1 MLKEPGSRLVI
12 SPSNYVFPPARKKK
26 KKREKK
32 EAVTSQVDVVAI
44 GTEVVIYRG
53 TLLQIA
59 IRSNSVEVKGTN
71 SLKLQSNPTAAQ
83 SIQ

>member
-1 MLKEPGSRLVI
+1 MVI

-26 KKREKK
+26 REREREKK